1 MIPPLAVLESSQG
14 LPVPLFDRL
23 VDEAQPL
30 RLLTG
35 EALRQSLARESAR
48 LLNTRCAWSL
58 EELAQ
63 RERTVL
69 EYGLPDLSNYHPA
82 NPEDRQQLL
91 AVIRETLTAYEPRLA
106 NIRVEF
112 IALDRH
118 RQTLTVAIQGAVR
131 VGGVMEPVVF
141 PVVIGG
147 FHKTET
153 AGEADDVAAG

>member
-23 VDEAQPL
+23 DEAQPL
-30 RLLTG
+30 RTLSG
-35 EALRQSLARESAR
+35 EALRQSLAREAAR